1 MDIGD
6 WFVHYVLVEPSWWLS
21 TYVCLMME
29 KDSETSRRLVLSICH
44 SLFVAIMFL
53 ILIILSCGSDIWGVL
68 AALTWVGFSFFLLV
82 DSIQYLHKLPSSIT
96 ADLLQLAML
105 LTPGVKHLFLFRH
118 ILEARSELKFH
129 GILGWGTGF
138 QSSSGT
144 TT

>member
-1 MDIGD
+1 
-6 WFVHYVLVEPSWWLS
+6 
-21 TYVCLMME
+21 
-29 KDSETSRRLVLSICH
+29 VLSICH

-53 ILIILSCGSDIWGVL
+53 ILIILSRGSDVWGVL

-82 DSIQYLHKLPSSIT
+82 DSIQYFHKLPSSIT

-118 ILEARSELKFH
+118 FREARTELKFLEF
-129 GILGWGTGF
+129 IGWGTGF